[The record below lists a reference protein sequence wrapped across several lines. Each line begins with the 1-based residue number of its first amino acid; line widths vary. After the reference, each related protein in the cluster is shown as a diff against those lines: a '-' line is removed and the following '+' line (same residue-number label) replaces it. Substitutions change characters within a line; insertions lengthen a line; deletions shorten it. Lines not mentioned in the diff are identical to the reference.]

1 MQDNTRRKGCL
12 KQKIMS
18 AATPKPR
25 LVPQVPKIKKSILL
39 IYNKLSLFAVQKT
52 KIGEKSSEKLY
63 FIKKACMIEEKL
75 LYLRTEYTN

>member
-12 KQKIMS
+12 KQKIMP

-25 LVPQVPKIKKSILL
+25 LVPQVPKKKKSILL

-52 KIGEKSSEKLY
+52 KNRRKIVRKTIYLQKSLHD
-63 FIKKACMIEEKL
+63 
-75 LYLRTEYTN
+75 